1 MLNLYSVSYKRDPDF
16 NKSAYQNANRRIGI
30 RCFKS
35 LDDALAFAETVE
47 LIELRNYVGKA
58 LIRA

>member
-1 MLNLYSVSYKRDPDF
+1 MITRYSVTYKKAPDLS
-16 NKSAYQNANRRIGI
+16 KSAYQNTNRRVGI
-30 RCFKS
+30 RCFS
-35 LDDALAFAETVE
+35 SIADALAFAETVE